1 MYLEEIARNGSGG
14 LPPVTS
20 EDNGK
25 VLGVEDGE
33 WGPVEQSGER
43 VEIALTQQY
52 NSSTGKYEYVNSEYT
67 FQDVYDMLA
76 AKKNVVLVWGGNYL
90 YATKYSQSAYGTH
103 NIDLDFIG
111 LFRYPVPDGYE
122 IDANVAYASYVLPTD
137 TLKLNG
143 DTYLALY
150 APGATVQ
157 LVQDGSNLV
166 AQSGMDSLK
175 PDTKYYV
182 GSNTAAL
189 KNIHWYSTVS
199 YYYSF
204 MGSSYDIIIKDEVTG
219 DLYRTTGGTTFT
231 PYTP

>member
-1 MYLEEIARNGSGG
+1 M
-14 LPPVTS
+14 
-20 EDNGK
+20 
-25 VLGVEDGE
+25 
-33 WGPVEQSGER
+33 
-43 VEIALTQQY
+43 
-52 NSSTGKYEYVNSEYT
+52 
-67 FQDVYDMLA
+67 
-76 AKKNVVLVWGGNYL
+76 
-90 YATKYSQSAYGTH
+90 
-103 NIDLDFIG
+103 
-111 LFRYPVPDGYE
+111 
-122 IDANVAYASYVLPTD
+122 LPTD